1 MHFAIP
7 LSYMKKLFLILL
19 ITCLFSKIFSQINL
33 VPNSSFEDTSSCPQ
47 MQGFTFHSYTPP
59 WFSPNGG
66 TPNIYNTCAN
76 ISSGVSVPSPST
88 YEYQWPRTGNGYASF
103 AWCYSSNCEF
113 LSVKLNNKLI
123 AGKNYCVS
131 FFVNPF
137 YYCYFL
143 IDKIGAYIST
153 DSIQYSSYGYL
164 NYIPQIENTS
174 GNVITDTLNWTEIS
188 GQFTAI
194 GGEQY
199 INIGVFRPDS
209 LVQFVYVDST
219 VVGFCPFYY
228 LDDVSVYLC
237 DDKVPAEAGSSQTIC
252 KRDSVHIGTV
262 PRTEYIY
269 YWQPAIGLSNAN
281 IANPKASPNT
291 TTTYYLQQTD
301 FLGDIT
307 IDSVTIIVNNCED
320 TIKDDIFIPNIF
332 SPNGDL
338 NNDVFYVCSH
348 TIAEMTF
355 CIYNRWGE
363 KVFESREINKGW
375 DGTYKNEKCNTGV
388 FVYYLE
394 ATLVDGRKVE
404 RQGNVTLVR

>member
-1 MHFAIP
+1 
-7 LSYMKKLFLILL
+7 
-19 ITCLFSKIFSQINL
+19 
-33 VPNSSFEDTSSCPQ
+33 

-237 DDKVPAEAGSSQTIC
+237 DDTLGVNEIEGIKSYGNIYPNPAKDEAYFNYQLKEGQKGIIFIYSITGQVLYEKALNSDNSKLIISTSNLNSGLYFYKVIVDEAI
-252 KRDSVHIGTV
+252 
-262 PRTEYIY
+262 
-269 YWQPAIGLSNAN
+269 
-281 IANPKASPNT
+281 IANEK
-291 TTTYYLQQTD
+291 LM
-301 FLGDIT
+301 
-307 IDSVTIIVNNCED
+307 II
-320 TIKDDIFIPNIF
+320 K
-332 SPNGDL
+332 
-338 NNDVFYVCSH
+338 
-348 TIAEMTF
+348 
-355 CIYNRWGE
+355 
-363 KVFESREINKGW
+363 
-375 DGTYKNEKCNTGV
+375 
-388 FVYYLE
+388 
-394 ATLVDGRKVE
+394 
-404 RQGNVTLVR
+404 